1 MGCTMLLTAAKAQLM
16 KYEDMPPRHRVTSC
30 QDSLDAGSC
39 LALPQC
45 LPHVPHFG
53 LRMHGC
59 GCLKKSHGRGGREV
73 LGRRREVDRKGRNQV
88 LSDCSSRK
96 FLRARRKLVPIAAAE
111 IREIIDKID
120 RVQRG
125 D

>member
-1 MGCTMLLTAAKAQLM
+1 M
-16 KYEDMPPRHRVTSC
+16 
-30 QDSLDAGSC
+30 
-39 LALPQC
+39 
-45 LPHVPHFG
+45 
-53 LRMHGC
+53 
-59 GCLKKSHGRGGREV
+59 
-73 LGRRREVDRKGRNQV
+73 DRKGRNQV
-88 LSDCSSRK
+88 LPDCFSRK